1 MTARMLLRW
10 GSFSVVGAVCV
21 LPFGCSSEPEVDGGG
36 GQASAGR
43 AGGKASGGSV
53 NAGSSGAAGRG
64 GAGGTGGSVGGA
76 PTGGSAGS
84 GVGGGSGGTGG
95 SVGTGGSSASAGT
108 GFGGV
113 GAVSGSGG
121 SGVGGTAGDAPLG
134 GAAGSASCGALMSCN
149 GQCVSTADDAAN
161 CGACGNA
168 CGTEQT
174 CVGGMCTCAEPAVA
188 CGMACVDTMSDEQHC
203 GMCGDACEAG
213 ETCANGRCQPE
224 STPCNIGP
232 SHSDGSFTWYHFSQG
247 TFQDGAGYRSA
258 CGYYGTANGTVD
270 TIENIANM
278 APASNQYFVAIPAN
292 GPNDFNTNEY
302 CGACVELSNGNNK
315 VIATVIDQCPITT
328 NPLCTQGA
336 HLDVSKTAYD
346 RLGYSVGN
354 PTNTT
359 WKFVACPVTGNVKVR
374 IKPSNTTQV
383 YIENGITSVS
393 EVEVQGV
400 GMATHLSYGAW
411 ELNTNAIGKTLILT
425 DVAGRKLNIKVKD
438 AGANVNQDTGVQFP
452 KCQ

>member
-1 MTARMLLRW
+1 MWLRL
-10 GSFSVVGAVCV
+10 GSFSVVGAFCM
-21 LPFGCSSEPEVDGGG
+21 LPFGCSSEPEVEDGSG

-43 AGGKASGGSV
+43 GGKAGGGTT
-53 NAGSSGAAGRG
+53 NAGSAGAAGRG
-64 GAGGTGGSVGGA
+64 GASGAGGSVGGA
-76 PTGGSAGS
+76 TTGGSAGS
-84 GVGGGSGGTGG
+84 SVVGGSGGSAG
-95 SVGTGGSSASAGT
+95 SFGTGGASASGGT

-113 GAVSGSGG
+113 GGSSGSGG
-121 SGVGGTAGDAPLG
+121 SGVGGSAGDAPLG
-134 GAAGSASCGALMSCN
+134 GAAGSASCGALMPCN
-149 GQCVSTADDAAN
+149 GQCVSTADDPAN
-161 CGACGNA
+161 CGTCGNA
-168 CGTEQT
+168 CGAEQT
-174 CVGGMCTCAEPAVA
+174 CVGGMCTCAEPAIA
-188 CGMACVDTMSDEQHC
+188 CGTACVDTMSDEQHC

-213 ETCANGRCQPE
+213 ETCANGGCQPE
-224 STPCNIGP
+224 STPCDIGP

-247 TFQDGAGYRSA
+247 TGRDGEGYRSA

-278 APASNQYFVAIPAN
+278 TPASNQYFVAIPAN

-315 VIATVIDQCPITT
+315 VIATVIDQCPITS

-438 AGANVNQDTGVQFP
+438 AAANVNQDTGVQFP